1 MDFSKKNL
9 NSGRI
14 ISDNGDGKIGSI
26 TNFAF
31 SENREQDW

>member
-9 NSGRI
+9 NKGRI
-14 ISDNGDGKIGSI
+14 ISENGDSKIGSI

-31 SENREQDW
+31 SENRELDW